1 VSPTP
6 RTAPLR
12 VAVIGCGAISPQHLS
27 FLRDCPDTDLV
38 AVCDRSRA
46 TVDYAARTYGAAATY
61 LEPEPMLES
70 ERCDVVHVLT
80 PPRTHATLVDLSS
93 GAGAHVVCEKPLA
106 PCADEARRLL
116 DLVASRDRTL
126 VESHNLLWN
135 DPILA
140 IDRLVADGT
149 LGSIREV
156 DVTLALD
163 LTAGPFGDL
172 NLEGP
177 GVDLPGGAVHDFL
190 PHLAYLFLHF
200 ADHVGPADSVV
211 GSLRNVSLNPRVGF
225 DHLDAV
231 IEAGQVRGRLHV
243 ASDLRPDQF
252 RIWVRGTAGTVAAD
266 LYNPFLRIEGGRDV
280 GKRAPIEQVRSGV
293 RLGVAAVAN
302 LRNKVMQHSTYH
314 GFPRMLADVY
324 ESFRTGSP
332 SPIPAADI
340 LATAELCD
348 QLVDLAETSR

>member
-1 VSPTP
+1 MSPTP
-6 RTAPLR
+6 STPRLR
-12 VAVIGCGAISPQHLS
+12 AAVIGCGAISPQHLS
-27 FLRDCPDTDLV
+27 FLRDDPNVDLV
-38 AVCDRSRA
+38 AVCDRSPA
-46 TVDYAARTYGAAATY
+46 TVAYAARAFGAAATY
-61 LEPEPMLES
+61 LEPEAMLAA

-80 PPRTHATLVDLSS
+80 PPRSHATLVDLASA
-93 GAGAHVVCEKPLA
+93 AGAHVLCEKPLA

-116 DLVASRDRTL
+116 DLVESRGRTL

-135 DPILA
+135 DPVLA
-140 IDRLVADGT
+140 IDRLVAEGT
-149 LGSIREV
+149 LGSVREV
-156 DVTLALD
+156 DVTLSLD

-200 ADHVGPADSVV
+200 AGHAGPADSVV
-211 GSLRNVSLNPRVGF
+211 GCLRNVSGNPRVGY

-231 IEAGQVRGRLHV
+231 IGAGQVRGRLHV

-266 LYNPFLRIEGGRDV
+266 LYNPFLRVEGGRDV

-293 RLGVAAVAN
+293 RLTVAAVAN

-332 SPIPAADI
+332 SPIPASDI

-348 QLVDLAETSR
+348 QLVELAEPSR